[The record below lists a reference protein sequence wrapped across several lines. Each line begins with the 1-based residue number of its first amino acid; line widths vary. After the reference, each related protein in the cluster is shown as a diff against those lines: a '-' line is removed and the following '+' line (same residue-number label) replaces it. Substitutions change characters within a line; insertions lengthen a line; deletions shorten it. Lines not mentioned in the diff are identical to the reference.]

1 MAWFQIP
8 KFTFWKSKSKWKCR
22 KENFLSLI
30 WIQEKPKKNK
40 QYHKKCPNKG
50 LRRSGKPLQN
60 INKNFTFFVSTAIA
74 KVLADQHRFD
84 SRANPFDQVF
94 VLRQN
99 YSGFEIFLVY
109 FQKKNWQCKH
119 LLFDTVSFFFSKNIK
134 F

>member
-1 MAWFQIP
+1 MKMQ
-8 KFTFWKSKSKWKCR
+8 KR
-22 KENFLSLI
+22 KLFITYLDTRKN
-30 WIQEKPKKNK
+30 PKKNK

-99 YSGFEIFLVY
+99 YSDFEKFLVY
-109 FQKKNWQCKH
+109 FQKKN
-119 LLFDTVSFFFSKNIK
+119 
-134 F
+134 